1 MAKRVR
7 VAATKVSRLM
17 EWLQQHEDEMAA
29 LLGELV
35 AIPTE
40 NPPGRNYRACANLL
54 EDRLR
59 LGGLECERFET
70 SKQNERTA
78 DSPICLIGNYGRGER
93 VLSFHWHY
101 DVFPAQ
107 SPEQFQRVRQ
117 GHFLFGRGS
126 CDMNGGIVA
135 MLYAILALKE
145 CHTELG
151 GIIALTLV
159 SHPY

>member
-78 DSPICLIGNYGRGER
+78 DSPICLIGNYGRGEPALYFPR
-93 VLSFHWHY
+93 HHDLFPAPP
-101 DVFPAQ
+101 PAQ
-107 SPEQFQRVRQ
+107 SPPTRK
-117 GHFLFGRGS
+117 GHS
-126 CDMNGGIVA
+126 
-135 MLYAILALKE
+135 
-145 CHTELG
+145 
-151 GIIALTLV
+151 
-159 SHPY
+159 